1 MLKKYLSNKTI
12 NLLEYYSTLNIN
24 NIFSNNITKSKHGSF
39 ANKEM
44 LVSQLFKEIN
54 DQLNTKNNN
63 NFFYKG
69 NPDSQIMILGDFPND
84 DDVKNQEI
92 LSGSRG
98 ELLNKMLSSISLEKE
113 KYYLSNIYFEKDIDI
128 RNRNNF
134 YKDILINQNTPWAIV
149 SGLGDQRT
157 QNAIKIIDKNL
168 YDIGGKAL
176 FSFSAEFR
184 KQINFPF
191 KGLGFATF
199 LDGGQ
204 IWRGINDIDIMRSFG
219 FSTDVIEGTEHSG
232 VQYGVGGGLSYDTP
246 IGPIRIDLA
255 YKLNPTQADLA
266 IFEGR
271 SYAGP
276 IKRWAI
282 HFSIGHPF

>member
-24 NIFSNNITKSKHGSF
+24 NIFSNDITKSKHRSF

-44 LVSQLFKEIN
+44 LISQLFKEIN

-69 NPDSQIMILGDFPND
+69 NPDSQIMILGGFPND

-92 LSGSRG
+92 LYGSRG

-134 YKDILINQNTPWAIV
+134 YKDILIKHLKIIKPKYILLLGEIV
-149 SGLGDQRT
+149 S
-157 QNAIKIIDKNL
+157 NFFNNSKNKILDIHGKWNSIIINKDKFITFTTFDPEILLREPENKKLSWEDLKKFRNEIYKNL
-168 YDIGGKAL
+168 
-176 FSFSAEFR
+176 
-184 KQINFPF
+184 
-191 KGLGFATF
+191 
-199 LDGGQ
+199 
-204 IWRGINDIDIMRSFG
+204 
-219 FSTDVIEGTEHSG
+219 
-232 VQYGVGGGLSYDTP
+232 
-246 IGPIRIDLA
+246 
-255 YKLNPTQADLA
+255 
-266 IFEGR
+266 
-271 SYAGP
+271 
-276 IKRWAI
+276 
-282 HFSIGHPF
+282 

>member
-24 NIFSNNITKSKHGSF
+24 NIFSNDITKSKHWSF

-44 LVSQLFKEIN
+44 LVSELFKEIN

-113 KYYLSNIYFEKDIDI
+113 KYYLSNIYFDKDNNT

-134 YKDILINQNTPWAIV
+134 YKDILIKH
-149 SGLGDQRT
+149 L
-157 QNAIKIIDKNL
+157 KIIKPKYIILLGEIASNFFNDSKNKILDIHGKWGSIIVNKDKFMTFTTFEPEILLREPENKKL
-168 YDIGGKAL
+168 SWEDLKK
-176 FSFSAEFR
+176 FR
-184 KQINFPF
+184 NEI
-191 KGLGFATF
+191 
-199 LDGGQ
+199 
-204 IWRGINDIDIMRSFG
+204 
-219 FSTDVIEGTEHSG
+219 
-232 VQYGVGGGLSYDTP
+232 
-246 IGPIRIDLA
+246 
-255 YKLNPTQADLA
+255 YKN
-266 IFEGR
+266 
-271 SYAGP
+271 
-276 IKRWAI
+276 
-282 HFSIGHPF
+282 

>member
-24 NIFSNNITKSKHGSF
+24 NIFSNDITKSKHRSF

-44 LVSQLFKEIN
+44 LISQLFKEIN

-69 NPDSQIMILGDFPND
+69 NPDSQIMILGGFPND

-113 KYYLSNIYFEKDIDI
+113 KYYLSNIYFEKDTDI

-134 YKDILINQNTPWAIV
+134 YKDILIKHLKIIKPKYILLLGEIV
-149 SGLGDQRT
+149 S
-157 QNAIKIIDKNL
+157 NFFNNSKNKILDIHGKWDSIIINKDKFITFTTFDPEILLREPENKKLSWEDLKKFRNEIYKNL
-168 YDIGGKAL
+168 
-176 FSFSAEFR
+176 
-184 KQINFPF
+184 
-191 KGLGFATF
+191 
-199 LDGGQ
+199 
-204 IWRGINDIDIMRSFG
+204 
-219 FSTDVIEGTEHSG
+219 
-232 VQYGVGGGLSYDTP
+232 
-246 IGPIRIDLA
+246 
-255 YKLNPTQADLA
+255 
-266 IFEGR
+266 
-271 SYAGP
+271 
-276 IKRWAI
+276 
-282 HFSIGHPF
+282 

>member
-24 NIFSNNITKSKHGSF
+24 NIFSNDITKSKHWSF

-69 NPDSQIMILGDFPND
+69 NPDSQIMILGGFPND

-92 LSGSRG
+92 LYGSRG

-113 KYYLSNIYFEKDIDI
+113 KYYLSNIYFEKDTDI

-134 YKDILINQNTPWAIV
+134 YKDILIKHLKIIKPKYILLLGEIV
-149 SGLGDQRT
+149 S
-157 QNAIKIIDKNL
+157 NFFNNSKNKILDIHGKWDSIIINKDKFITFTTFDPEILLREPENKKLSWEDLKKFRNEIYKNL
-168 YDIGGKAL
+168 
-176 FSFSAEFR
+176 
-184 KQINFPF
+184 
-191 KGLGFATF
+191 
-199 LDGGQ
+199 
-204 IWRGINDIDIMRSFG
+204 
-219 FSTDVIEGTEHSG
+219 
-232 VQYGVGGGLSYDTP
+232 
-246 IGPIRIDLA
+246 
-255 YKLNPTQADLA
+255 
-266 IFEGR
+266 
-271 SYAGP
+271 
-276 IKRWAI
+276 
-282 HFSIGHPF
+282 

>member
-24 NIFSNNITKSKHGSF
+24 NIFSNDITKSKHGSF

-134 YKDILINQNTPWAIV
+134 YKDILIKH
-149 SGLGDQRT
+149 L
-157 QNAIKIIDKNL
+157 KIIKPKYILLLGEIASNFFNDSKNKILDIHGKWDSIIINKDKFITFTTFDPEILLREPENKKLSWEDLKKFRNEIYKNL
-168 YDIGGKAL
+168 
-176 FSFSAEFR
+176 
-184 KQINFPF
+184 
-191 KGLGFATF
+191 
-199 LDGGQ
+199 
-204 IWRGINDIDIMRSFG
+204 
-219 FSTDVIEGTEHSG
+219 
-232 VQYGVGGGLSYDTP
+232 
-246 IGPIRIDLA
+246 
-255 YKLNPTQADLA
+255 
-266 IFEGR
+266 
-271 SYAGP
+271 
-276 IKRWAI
+276 
-282 HFSIGHPF
+282 

>member
-24 NIFSNNITKSKHGSF
+24 NIFSNDITKSKHRSF

-134 YKDILINQNTPWAIV
+134 YKDILIKH
-149 SGLGDQRT
+149 L
-157 QNAIKIIDKNL
+157 KIIKPKYILLLGEIASNFFNNSKNKILDIHGKWDSIIINKDKFITFTTFDPEILLREPENKKLSWEDLKKFRNEIYKNL
-168 YDIGGKAL
+168 
-176 FSFSAEFR
+176 
-184 KQINFPF
+184 
-191 KGLGFATF
+191 
-199 LDGGQ
+199 
-204 IWRGINDIDIMRSFG
+204 
-219 FSTDVIEGTEHSG
+219 
-232 VQYGVGGGLSYDTP
+232 
-246 IGPIRIDLA
+246 
-255 YKLNPTQADLA
+255 
-266 IFEGR
+266 
-271 SYAGP
+271 
-276 IKRWAI
+276 
-282 HFSIGHPF
+282 

>member
-24 NIFSNNITKSKHGSF
+24 NIFSNDITKSKLGSF

-44 LVSQLFKEIN
+44 LVSKLFKEIN

-134 YKDILINQNTPWAIV
+134 YKDILIKHLKIIKPKYILLLGEIV
-149 SGLGDQRT
+149 S
-157 QNAIKIIDKNL
+157 NFFNNSKNKILDIHGKWDSIIINKDKFITFTTFDPEILLRETENKKLSWEDLKKFRNEIYKNL
-168 YDIGGKAL
+168 
-176 FSFSAEFR
+176 
-184 KQINFPF
+184 
-191 KGLGFATF
+191 
-199 LDGGQ
+199 
-204 IWRGINDIDIMRSFG
+204 
-219 FSTDVIEGTEHSG
+219 
-232 VQYGVGGGLSYDTP
+232 
-246 IGPIRIDLA
+246 
-255 YKLNPTQADLA
+255 
-266 IFEGR
+266 
-271 SYAGP
+271 
-276 IKRWAI
+276 
-282 HFSIGHPF
+282 

>member
-24 NIFSNNITKSKHGSF
+24 NIFSNDITKSKHWSF

-69 NPDSQIMILGDFPND
+69 NPDSQIMILGGFPND

-134 YKDILINQNTPWAIV
+134 YKDILIKHLKIIKPKYILLLGEIV
-149 SGLGDQRT
+149 S
-157 QNAIKIIDKNL
+157 NFFNNSKNKILDIHGKWDSIIINKDKFITFTTFDPEILLREPENKKLSWEDLKKFRNEIYKNL
-168 YDIGGKAL
+168 
-176 FSFSAEFR
+176 
-184 KQINFPF
+184 
-191 KGLGFATF
+191 
-199 LDGGQ
+199 
-204 IWRGINDIDIMRSFG
+204 
-219 FSTDVIEGTEHSG
+219 
-232 VQYGVGGGLSYDTP
+232 
-246 IGPIRIDLA
+246 
-255 YKLNPTQADLA
+255 
-266 IFEGR
+266 
-271 SYAGP
+271 
-276 IKRWAI
+276 
-282 HFSIGHPF
+282 

>member
-24 NIFSNNITKSKHGSF
+24 NIFSNDITKSKHWSF

-44 LVSQLFKEIN
+44 LVSELFKEIN

-134 YKDILINQNTPWAIV
+134 YKDILIKHLKIIKPKYILLLGEIV
-149 SGLGDQRT
+149 SNFFNNSKNKILDIHGKWDSIIINKDKFITFTTFDPEILLGEPENKKLSWEDLKKFR
-157 QNAIKIIDKNL
+157 NEIYKNL
-168 YDIGGKAL
+168 
-176 FSFSAEFR
+176 
-184 KQINFPF
+184 
-191 KGLGFATF
+191 
-199 LDGGQ
+199 
-204 IWRGINDIDIMRSFG
+204 
-219 FSTDVIEGTEHSG
+219 
-232 VQYGVGGGLSYDTP
+232 
-246 IGPIRIDLA
+246 
-255 YKLNPTQADLA
+255 
-266 IFEGR
+266 
-271 SYAGP
+271 
-276 IKRWAI
+276 
-282 HFSIGHPF
+282 

>member
-24 NIFSNNITKSKHGSF
+24 NIFSNDITKSKLWSF

-44 LVSQLFKEIN
+44 LVSKLFKEIN

-134 YKDILINQNTPWAIV
+134 YKDILIKHLKIIKPKYILLLGEIV
-149 SGLGDQRT
+149 S
-157 QNAIKIIDKNL
+157 NFFNNSKNKILDIHGKWDSIIINKDKFITFTTFDPEILLRETENKKLSWEDLKKFRNEIYKNL
-168 YDIGGKAL
+168 
-176 FSFSAEFR
+176 
-184 KQINFPF
+184 
-191 KGLGFATF
+191 
-199 LDGGQ
+199 
-204 IWRGINDIDIMRSFG
+204 
-219 FSTDVIEGTEHSG
+219 
-232 VQYGVGGGLSYDTP
+232 
-246 IGPIRIDLA
+246 
-255 YKLNPTQADLA
+255 
-266 IFEGR
+266 
-271 SYAGP
+271 
-276 IKRWAI
+276 
-282 HFSIGHPF
+282 

>member
-24 NIFSNNITKSKHGSF
+24 NIFSNDITKSKHGSF

-44 LVSQLFKEIN
+44 LVLQLFKEIN

-134 YKDILINQNTPWAIV
+134 YNDILIKH
-149 SGLGDQRT
+149 L
-157 QNAIKIIDKNL
+157 KIIKPKYIILLGEIASNFFNNSKNKILDIHGKWDSIIINKDKF
-168 YDIGGKAL
+168 I
-176 FSFSAEFR
+176 
-184 KQINFPF
+184 
-191 KGLGFATF
+191 T
-199 LDGGQ
+199 
-204 IWRGINDIDIMRSFG
+204 
-219 FSTDVIEGTEHSG
+219 FSTFDPEILLKEPENKK
-232 VQYGVGGGLSYDTP
+232 LSWE
-246 IGPIRIDLA
+246 DLKKFRNEI
-255 YKLNPTQADLA
+255 YKN
-266 IFEGR
+266 
-271 SYAGP
+271 
-276 IKRWAI
+276 
-282 HFSIGHPF
+282 

>member
-24 NIFSNNITKSKHGSF
+24 NIFSNDITKSKHQSF
-39 ANKEM
+39 ANKEQ

-69 NPDSQIMILGDFPND
+69 NPDSQIMILGGCPND

-113 KYYLSNIYFEKDIDI
+113 KYYLSNIYFEKDTDI

-134 YKDILINQNTPWAIV
+134 YKDILIKH
-149 SGLGDQRT
+149 L
-157 QNAIKIIDKNL
+157 KIIKPKYILLLGEIASNFFNNSKNKILDIHGKWDSIIVNKDKFITFTTFDPEILLREPENKKL
-168 YDIGGKAL
+168 SWEDLKK
-176 FSFSAEFR
+176 FR
-184 KQINFPF
+184 NEI
-191 KGLGFATF
+191 
-199 LDGGQ
+199 
-204 IWRGINDIDIMRSFG
+204 
-219 FSTDVIEGTEHSG
+219 
-232 VQYGVGGGLSYDTP
+232 
-246 IGPIRIDLA
+246 
-255 YKLNPTQADLA
+255 YKN
-266 IFEGR
+266 
-271 SYAGP
+271 
-276 IKRWAI
+276 
-282 HFSIGHPF
+282 

>member
-24 NIFSNNITKSKHGSF
+24 NIFSNDITKSKHRSF

-134 YKDILINQNTPWAIV
+134 YKDILIKH
-149 SGLGDQRT
+149 L
-157 QNAIKIIDKNL
+157 KIIKPKYILLLGEIASNFFNNSKNKILDIHGKWDSIIINKDKFITFTTFDPEILLREPENKKL
-168 YDIGGKAL
+168 SWEDLKK
-176 FSFSAEFR
+176 FR
-184 KQINFPF
+184 NEI
-191 KGLGFATF
+191 
-199 LDGGQ
+199 
-204 IWRGINDIDIMRSFG
+204 
-219 FSTDVIEGTEHSG
+219 
-232 VQYGVGGGLSYDTP
+232 
-246 IGPIRIDLA
+246 
-255 YKLNPTQADLA
+255 YKN
-266 IFEGR
+266 
-271 SYAGP
+271 
-276 IKRWAI
+276 
-282 HFSIGHPF
+282 

>member
-24 NIFSNNITKSKHGSF
+24 NIFSNDITKSKHSSF

-134 YKDILINQNTPWAIV
+134 YKDILIKHLKIIKPKYILLLGEIV
-149 SGLGDQRT
+149 S
-157 QNAIKIIDKNL
+157 NFFNNSKNKILDIHGKWDSIIINKDKFITFTTFDPEILLREPENKKLSWEDLKKFRNEIYKNL
-168 YDIGGKAL
+168 
-176 FSFSAEFR
+176 
-184 KQINFPF
+184 
-191 KGLGFATF
+191 
-199 LDGGQ
+199 
-204 IWRGINDIDIMRSFG
+204 
-219 FSTDVIEGTEHSG
+219 
-232 VQYGVGGGLSYDTP
+232 
-246 IGPIRIDLA
+246 
-255 YKLNPTQADLA
+255 
-266 IFEGR
+266 
-271 SYAGP
+271 
-276 IKRWAI
+276 
-282 HFSIGHPF
+282 

>member
-24 NIFSNNITKSKHGSF
+24 NIFSNDITKSKHWSF

-134 YKDILINQNTPWAIV
+134 YNDILIKHLKIIKPKYILLLGEIV
-149 SGLGDQRT
+149 S
-157 QNAIKIIDKNL
+157 NFFNNSKNKILDIHGKWDSIIINKDKFITFTTFDPEILLREPENKKLSWEDLKKFRNEIYKNL
-168 YDIGGKAL
+168 
-176 FSFSAEFR
+176 
-184 KQINFPF
+184 
-191 KGLGFATF
+191 
-199 LDGGQ
+199 
-204 IWRGINDIDIMRSFG
+204 
-219 FSTDVIEGTEHSG
+219 
-232 VQYGVGGGLSYDTP
+232 
-246 IGPIRIDLA
+246 
-255 YKLNPTQADLA
+255 
-266 IFEGR
+266 
-271 SYAGP
+271 
-276 IKRWAI
+276 
-282 HFSIGHPF
+282 